1 LVLQGYV
8 QHDFPVHAGQIM
20 LAKLRLRTHFVTSM
34 DDIYLVI
41 PQEEMQQEH
50 GGNRNF
56 DIHEW
61 VDTHIQREQD
71 GTVQSLRDCFLLQP
85 TEAVH
90 VKGTLLA

>member
-1 LVLQGYV
+1 MPDV
-8 QHDFPVHAGQIM
+8 PVP
-20 LAKLRLRTHFVTSM
+20 L
-34 DDIYLVI
+34 IYI
-41 PQEEMQQEH
+41 YPRM
-50 GGNRNF
+50 
-56 DIHEW
+56 